1 MKEKNIIEKPTVL
14 IANCP
19 ACLLAIVVKKTEQDN
34 EIQCPLCS
42 VKFQRKHLR
51 FFRIKDSNK
60 QIVEAI
66 EMNSEAISNSN
77 KKLNDMAQE
86 VKEIKIEMQALRR
99 NTGYLKNIV
108 EILERGGL
116 S

>member
-1 MKEKNIIEKPTVL
+1 MNEKDIIEKPTVL

-19 ACLLAIVVKKTEQDN
+19 ACLLAIVVKKTENDTRI
-34 EIQCPLCS
+34 ECPLCA
-42 VKFQRKHLR
+42 VKFQRKQLR
-51 FFRIKDSNK
+51 FFRIKDSNR

-66 EMNSEAISNSN
+66 EMNSQAVATGN
-77 KKLNDMAQE
+77 KNLSDLVQE

-99 NTGYLKNIV
+99 NSGYLKNIA
-108 EILERGGL
+108 ETLQRGGV